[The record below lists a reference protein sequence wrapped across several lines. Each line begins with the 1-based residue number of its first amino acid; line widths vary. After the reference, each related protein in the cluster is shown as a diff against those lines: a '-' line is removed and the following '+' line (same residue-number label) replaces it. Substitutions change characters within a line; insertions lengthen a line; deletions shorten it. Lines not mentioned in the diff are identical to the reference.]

1 MKVIKQTLLIL
12 NCCFFLNTTAQK
24 IIDTIAVKAGG
35 YDIPIRIKLP
45 KKTIGKSPVYFF
57 VHGGGW
63 NGGDQK
69 EVPPA
74 TISGDANFL
83 VNELGVIYV
92 GLAYRC
98 KGNNATFAD
107 AINDLEASVQWFF
120 DNADAFNAD
129 ITRIGF
135 GGASA
140 GSTLSAVMAQ
150 KYPNCKVYIG
160 AEGMYNLVDHDEKQS
175 PFPNSEARKIYGLD
189 TKEKSKI
196 ASAFYNL
203 KENPPTSLLLHGKED
218 RLCHFTQSI
227 KFADK
232 IREAGGKA
240 KVILYDSIN
249 HTCLAAIYPDVF
261 KKSVLEIA
269 ALFIE
274 EFQLKNKNLDTIKL
288 ALDKQLENQYPL
300 INLTE
305 DKIIGSWKF
314 KNELLIFKE
323 NGKGEQKINMNTI
336 EFVYNIE
343 NDSIKITSN
352 NQDVRLF
359 FLRKSKNIM
368 YELLTQNKENKYRQ
382 LNFLKQ

>member
-323 NGKGEQKINMNTI
+323 NGKGEQKMNMNTI
-336 EFVYNIE
+336 EFVYKIE

-368 YELLTQNKENKYRQ
+368 YELLIQNKENKYRQ

>member
-74 TISGDANFL
+74 IISGDANFL

-218 RLCHFTQSI
+218 RLCHYTQSI

-240 KVILYDSIN
+240 KVMLYDSIN
-249 HTCLAAIYPDVF
+249 HTCLATIYPDVF

-300 INLTE
+300 INFTE

-368 YELLTQNKENKYRQ
+368 YELLTQNKENKHRQ

>member
-323 NGKGEQKINMNTI
+323 NGKGEQKMNMNTI
-336 EFVYNIE
+336 EFVYKIE

>member
-74 TISGDANFL
+74 IISGDANFL

-98 KGNNATFAD
+98 KGNNATFSD

-240 KVILYDSIN
+240 KVMLYDSIN
-249 HTCLAAIYPDVF
+249 HTCLATIYPDVF

-323 NGKGEQKINMNTI
+323 NGKGEQKMNMNII
-336 EFVYNIE
+336 EIVYKIE

>member
-218 RLCHFTQSI
+218 RLCHYTQSI

-240 KVILYDSIN
+240 KVMLYDSIN
-249 HTCLAAIYPDVF
+249 HTCLATIYPDVF

-323 NGKGEQKINMNTI
+323 NGKGEQKMNMNTI
-336 EFVYNIE
+336 EFVYKIE

>member
-24 IIDTIAVKAGG
+24 IIDTIAFKAGG

-98 KGNNATFAD
+98 KRNNATFAD

-323 NGKGEQKINMNTI
+323 NGKGEQKMNMNTI
-336 EFVYNIE
+336 EFVYKIE

>member
-24 IIDTIAVKAGG
+24 IIDTITVKAGG

-45 KKTIGKSPVYFF
+45 KKTIDKSPVYFF

-160 AEGMYNLVDHDEKQS
+160 AEGMYNLVDHDEKES

-300 INLTE
+300 INFTE

-323 NGKGEQKINMNTI
+323 NGKGEQKMNMNTI
-336 EFVYNIE
+336 EFVYKIE

>member
-160 AEGMYNLVDHDEKQS
+160 AEGMYNLVDHDEKES

-203 KENPPTSLLLHGKED
+203 KENPPSSLLLHGKED
-218 RLCHFTQSI
+218 RLCYYTQSI
-227 KFADK
+227 QFADK

-240 KVILYDSIN
+240 KVMLYDSIN
-249 HTCLAAIYPDVF
+249 HTCLATIYPDVF

-300 INLTE
+300 INFTE

>member
-24 IIDTIAVKAGG
+24 IIDTIAFKAGG

-98 KGNNATFAD
+98 KGNNATFSD

-323 NGKGEQKINMNTI
+323 NGKGEQKMNMNTI
-336 EFVYNIE
+336 EFVYKIE

>member
-24 IIDTIAVKAGG
+24 IIDTITVKAGG

-45 KKTIGKSPVYFF
+45 KKTIDKSPVYFF

-368 YELLTQNKENKYRQ
+368 YELLIQNKENKYRQ

>member
-160 AEGMYNLVDHDEKQS
+160 AEGMYNLVDHDEKES

-203 KENPPTSLLLHGKED
+203 KENPPSSLLLHGKED
-218 RLCHFTQSI
+218 RLCYYTQSI
-227 KFADK
+227 QFADK

-240 KVILYDSIN
+240 KVMLYDSIN
-249 HTCLAAIYPDVF
+249 HTCLATIYPDVF

-300 INLTE
+300 INFTE

-323 NGKGEQKINMNTI
+323 NGKGEQKMNMNTI
-336 EFVYNIE
+336 EFVYKIE

>member
-160 AEGMYNLVDHDEKQS
+160 AEGMYNLVDHDEKES

-218 RLCHFTQSI
+218 RLCHYTQSI

-300 INLTE
+300 INFTE

-368 YELLTQNKENKYRQ
+368 YELLTQNKENKHRQ

>member
-24 IIDTIAVKAGG
+24 IIDTITVKAGG

-45 KKTIGKSPVYFF
+45 KKTIDKSPVYFF

-218 RLCHFTQSI
+218 RLCYYTQSI
-227 KFADK
+227 QFADK

-240 KVILYDSIN
+240 KVMLYDSIN
-249 HTCLAAIYPDVF
+249 HTCLATIYPDVF

-368 YELLTQNKENKYRQ
+368 YELLIQNKENKYRQ

>member
-160 AEGMYNLVDHDEKQS
+160 AEGMYNLVDHDEKES

-218 RLCHFTQSI
+218 RLCHYTQSI

-240 KVILYDSIN
+240 KVMLYDSIN
-249 HTCLAAIYPDVF
+249 HTCLATIYPDVF

-323 NGKGEQKINMNTI
+323 NGKGEQKMNMNTI
-336 EFVYNIE
+336 EFVYKIE

>member
-240 KVILYDSIN
+240 KVMLYDSIN
-249 HTCLAAIYPDVF
+249 HTCLATIYPDVF

-323 NGKGEQKINMNTI
+323 NGKGEQKMNMNII
-336 EFVYNIE
+336 EFVYKIE

>member
-24 IIDTIAVKAGG
+24 IIDTITVKAGG

-45 KKTIGKSPVYFF
+45 KKTIDKSPVYFF

-160 AEGMYNLVDHDEKQS
+160 AEGMYNLVDHDEKES

-203 KENPPTSLLLHGKED
+203 KENPPSSLLLHGKED
-218 RLCHFTQSI
+218 RLCYYTQSI
-227 KFADK
+227 QFADK

-240 KVILYDSIN
+240 KVMLYDSIN
-249 HTCLAAIYPDVF
+249 HTCLATIYPDVF

-300 INLTE
+300 INFTE

-368 YELLTQNKENKYRQ
+368 YELLIQNKENKYRQ

>member
-323 NGKGEQKINMNTI
+323 NGKGEQKMNMNTI
-336 EFVYNIE
+336 EFVYKIE
-343 NDSIKITSN
+343 NDLIKITSN